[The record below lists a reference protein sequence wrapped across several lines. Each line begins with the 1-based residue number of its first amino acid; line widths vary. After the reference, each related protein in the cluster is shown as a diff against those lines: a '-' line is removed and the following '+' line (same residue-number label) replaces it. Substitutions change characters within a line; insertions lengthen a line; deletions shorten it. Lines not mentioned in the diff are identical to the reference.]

1 MNTIGELNTA
11 HFIDL
16 NKGEQPFNLP
26 YANQI
31 KASEETERRLVYLI
45 NECKEYRIKIQ
56 RPDNIEAF
64 NKSYS
69 LFQNKMNRTSSLV
82 FEEIERLVKNYEQFV
97 LDQTTNLKK
106 LQADAAI
113 QKDFYEVLKY
123 CKKMIPSM
131 RNAPPSNSGES

>member
-64 NKSYS
+64 NKSYN

-106 LQADAAI
+106 L
-113 QKDFYEVLKY
+113 
-123 CKKMIPSM
+123 
-131 RNAPPSNSGES
+131 